1 MFLLLRFQT
10 VGFLW
15 RKLQCLTTRLPIII
29 ALCIISHLQKF
40 LLLIIGSFSFSL
52 YFTFMVNTML
62 SRSLSI
68 ILISYSFLL
77 SFFILKVLW
86 MEWYIFLNFGPTDFY
101 FVLCFWRK
109 TFISYKIQAIKKNRF
124 RYTFVLRQL
133 VVIIMSYDERYIL
146 LMSVMLLNSDTRM
159 ISEVHSWFLV
169 SCSIPL
175 SLRGKV

>member
-1 MFLLLRFQT
+1 MTSFPLPSQS
-10 VGFLW
+10 G
-15 RKLQCLTTRLPIII
+15 LQLIVCSEVQCDSVTSYEHKISKKIKFPLEQDWKCFCSSDFKRWVSFGESCNLTTRLPIII

-101 FVLCFWRK
+101 FVLCFWRN
-109 TFISYKIQAIKKNRF
+109 IY
-124 RYTFVLRQL
+124 
-133 VVIIMSYDERYIL
+133 
-146 LMSVMLLNSDTRM
+146 
-159 ISEVHSWFLV
+159 FL
-169 SCSIPL
+169 
-175 SLRGKV
+175 